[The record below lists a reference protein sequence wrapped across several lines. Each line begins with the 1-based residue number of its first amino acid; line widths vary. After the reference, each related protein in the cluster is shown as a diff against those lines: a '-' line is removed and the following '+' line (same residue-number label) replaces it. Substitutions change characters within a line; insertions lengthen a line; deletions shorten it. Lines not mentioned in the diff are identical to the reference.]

1 MPKDILPDLAI
12 VLTFLRSGLG
22 WSQAELGEAANVSPS
37 LLNDYEH
44 GRKPLKRDRLDYLVS
59 FMGHRP
65 KEIDGTLERLQ
76 ANRAAVKVPGGAG
89 ELSPIRQRIEAVAAK
104 AGRLATEFVRAVLSL
119 LAWEAEALQAREA
132 ARRQWA
138 RLERRTA
145 EERTA
150 LVEES
155 KKFRG
160 WALSELVA
168 AKSIEKAPSSP
179 AEALELAM
187 LALRIAELSPGEK
200 WLRERAQGNAWFH
213 VANARRVIN
222 DLRGSDVALAT
233 ATRHWE
239 AGASGDPGLFS
250 EAIVLGLEA
259 TIRKAQRRFPEAL
272 RRIEEAL
279 AADQGGLRA
288 QLLLAKAQILGAVGD
303 IEASTEVLREAIP
316 YIAEDR
322 EPRTALGVRFQLMIC
337 LCLQDRAAEAAHELP
352 NLHVLAE
359 KLDQDMDRVRL
370 VWLEGKVAAGTGR
383 VEEAE
388 EAFEQARRKFVSYK
402 PPLVFNYALVSLDL
416 GLLLLGQGRNIE
428 VATLAEEMVSIFSS
442 QGVHREALA
451 ALQMFCEAAK
461 RGAATVELTRGVIRF
476 LHRSQEDPELRFE
489 GGEGDGGCWRAR
501 P

>member
-1 MPKDILPDLAI
+1 M
-12 VLTFLRSGLG
+12 TFLRSGLG

-44 GRKPLKRDRLDYLVS
+44 GRKDLKRDRLEFLVS

-65 KEIDGTLERLQ
+65 KEIDADRVLAEAFFAGCSLWVAKLSKPSRRSNPTCSR
-76 ANRAAVKVPGGAG
+76 RVPAVLRG
-89 ELSPIRQRIEAVAAK
+89 EGPRIG
-104 AGRLATEFVRAVLSL
+104 GRLCGC
-119 LAWEAEALQAREA
+119 AWNGNSS
-132 ARRQWA
+132 RQ
-138 RLERRTA
+138 
-145 EERTA
+145 RTA
-150 LVEES
+150 LVEEDEE
-155 KKFRG
+155 FRA

-187 LALRIAELSPGEK
+187 LALRIAELCPGEK

-213 VANARRVIN
+213 VANARRVTN

-239 AGASGDPGLFS
+239 AGASGDPGLFN

-259 TIRKAQRRFPEAL
+259 TIRKSQRRFPEAL

-428 VATLAEEMVSIFSS
+428 VATLAEEMVSIFTGSLGPLS
-442 QGVHREALA
+442 PSCSCAEECSIGP
-451 ALQMFCEAAK
+451 C
-461 RGAATVELTRGVIRF
+461 GPITSPPG
-476 LHRSQEDPELRFE
+476 
-489 GGEGDGGCWRAR
+489 
-501 P
+501 